1 MTDQEIKELG
11 KEEMNNQYGYNANKP
26 YYDNGF
32 LLGYKK
38 KQAEQLI
45 LSDVGSSGSEFEKDL
60 FKLINNYCKNGLK
73 KPELVKKMEWVLGSC
88 KMS

>member
-11 KEEMNNQYGYNANKP
+11 KEEMKNQYGYNANKP

-38 KQAEQLI
+38 AQAEQLI
-45 LSDVGSSGSEFEKDL
+45 LSGVTQRSELLLAYTKWEHEFELKSY
-60 FKLINNYCKNGLK
+60 NKN
-73 KPELVKKMEWVLGSC
+73 VRAKMVDEFISQL
-88 KMS
+88 